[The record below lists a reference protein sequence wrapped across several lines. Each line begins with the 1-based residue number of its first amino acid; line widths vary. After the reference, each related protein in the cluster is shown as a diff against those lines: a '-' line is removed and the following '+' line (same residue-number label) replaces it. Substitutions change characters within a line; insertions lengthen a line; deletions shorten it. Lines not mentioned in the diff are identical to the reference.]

1 STYSPI
7 TLKHADN
14 RWKSLTDEVLETI
27 LARAG
32 ERKPKQVRRSKSAA
46 AGKTSLCEFVGLG
59 LFGSL
64 AFVGVRRSFVLL
76 ALVGCCTSLGILSAQ
91 ASIAGSR
98 MPYWYR
104 WACGGFDL
112 VIAGYILGRF
122 GGRGA

>member
-1 STYSPI
+1 LSYLAHSLGRRRVLATYSVGLAAAALVYFL
-7 TLKHADN
+7 TAFSGAG
-14 RWKSLTDEVLETI
+14 WKSVL
-27 LARAG
+27 
-32 ERKPKQVRRSKSAA
+32 V
-46 AGKTSLCEFVGLG
+46 EFVGLG

-64 AFVGVRRSFVLL
+64 ALVGVRRSSVLL

-104 WACGGFDL
+104 WACAGFDL